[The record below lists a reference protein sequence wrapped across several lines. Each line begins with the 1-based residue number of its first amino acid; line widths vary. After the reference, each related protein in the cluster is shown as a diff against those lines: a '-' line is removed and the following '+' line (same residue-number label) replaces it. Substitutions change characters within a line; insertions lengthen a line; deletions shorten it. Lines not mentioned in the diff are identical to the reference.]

1 MINNNEYTFNLT
13 DIKNETEAF
22 LEEIGKFLN
31 FHTTSTCIS
40 LIISLIGIVTNTFT
54 FISFV
59 RLEKQSSTSIFL
71 LSLNFSAFF
80 TLIGDLIKIVILS
93 NNIYLNDKI
102 SMLYLVLLYPFI
114 YPLKIT
120 FEVSYI
126 WLTMSVSVNQLL
138 FVINSKG
145 FKMKKNKRYEKKEN
159 KNALITVVCVYLTSF
174 LVCIPFW
181 FVFVYSDKNGLTRID
196 LSEKYFYFNKLYHN
210 FVYLPFAVFFPL
222 AVLIV
227 TNVYLGMTL
236 KNAGKRK
243 LRLSKSRKTNDDE
256 STHSNSTTTNNKLF
270 IEKERIKSIK
280 KETNLKTYMLATIVS
295 FYLISQLPNIY
306 LNLFLIK
313 ENQFKI
319 NNNNNA
325 CDDTYLISKYLYE
338 VYQLFNLFGLGFN
351 FAFFYM
357 INNKNEKK
365 SFDI

>member
-1 MINNNEYTFNLT
+1 MINNNEYTFNFT

-31 FHTTSTCIS
+31 FHTASTCIS

-80 TLIGDLIKIVILS
+80 TLIGDLIKIIILS
-93 NNIYLNDKI
+93 NNIYLNDKM

-138 FVINSKG
+138 FVIHSKG

-159 KNALITVVCVYLTSF
+159 KNALITVVCVFLTSF

-181 FVFVYSDKNGLTRID
+181 FVFIYSDKNGLTRNND
-196 LSEKYFYFNKLYHN
+196 LSEKYFNYNKLYHN

-236 KNAGKRK
+236 KNAGELK
-243 LRLSKSRKTNDDE
+243 LRLSKSGKTNE
-256 STHSNSTTTNNKLF
+256 STCSNSTINNNKSF
-270 IEKERIKSIK
+270 IIQKKRFKSIK
-280 KETNLKTYMLATIVS
+280 KETNLKTYMLATIVC
-295 FYLISQLPNIY
+295 FYLICQLPNIY

-319 NNNNNA
+319 NNNNNNNA
-325 CDDTYLISKYLYE
+325 SDDDTYLISKYLYE

-357 INNKNEKK
+357 ISNN
-365 SFDI
+365 